1 MRQLKLFHIYMRRL
15 SSWGVAHGRA
25 LGGLVDQSDK
35 VNTAVS
41 HYAPFQILFPT
52 VMRSR
57 YPLSPL

>member
-41 HYAPFQILFPT
+41 HYAPF
-52 VMRSR
+52 
-57 YPLSPL
+57 